1 MNTRTNLSCGGGA
14 VRFRTRL
21 MFFVGVVGAR
31 VGVLPFNSIVGI
43 LADGD

>member
-14 VRFRTRL
+14 VRFRTLL
-21 MFFVGVVGAR
+21 MFFVGVRAR
-31 VGVLPFNSIVGI
+31 VGVLPFESIVGI